1 VTADG
6 RFATT
11 RWSIVNVAG
20 HQSDPRAD
28 AALSELCHIYW
39 PPLYGYLR
47 RRGYDIDKAQDLTQ
61 GFFAR
66 LLERQSIRTAD
77 PRRGRFR
84 SFLLIALKRFVINE
98 HEHDMAVRRGGRH
111 AHLALDFD
119 DAERTYVLDSRT
131 DDTPESVFDRKWAA
145 ITLDRALHRLNEECS
160 GSGKIV
166 EARALIPYL
175 TESTEL
181 PPYKTVAAQL
191 GMTEG
196 AVKVAVHRLR
206 QRFGAMLRAEIS
218 DTVSEQAEID
228 DEMREL
234 IRVVSR

>member
-1 VTADG
+1 
-6 RFATT
+6 
-11 RWSIVNVAG
+11 
-20 HQSDPRAD
+20 
-28 AALSELCHIYW
+28 
-39 PPLYGYLR
+39 
-47 RRGYDIDKAQDLTQ
+47 
-61 GFFAR
+61 
-66 LLERQSIRTAD
+66 
-77 PRRGRFR
+77 
-84 SFLLIALKRFVINE
+84 LKRFVINE
-98 HEHDMAVRRGGRH
+98 QEHDMAVRRGGRH
-111 AHLALDFD
+111 AHLALDFE
-119 DAERTYVLDSRT
+119 DAERTYALDNRT

-181 PPYKTVAAQL
+181 PPYKIVAAQL

-206 QRFGAMLRAEIS
+206 QRFGVMLRAEIS
-218 DTVSEQAEID
+218 ETVSEQAEID